1 MLPQTESRHG
11 FEDVQAFKLDDDD
24 DENDIDD
31 SYAQVWDDLSEYKV
45 ESPAV
50 GEGLDDFKS
59 LLGVVDSTWSTVKN
73 IFSSSSKTAIVEKIT
88 NLGFS
93 KLQSSCHV
101 QMFKGVPQA

>member
-1 MLPQTESRHG
+1 MPQTESRHG
-11 FEDVQAFKLDDDD
+11 FEDFRAFKLDDDD
-24 DENDIDD
+24 DENNIDD
-31 SYAQVWDDLSEYKV
+31 SYAQVWDDLSKYMV

-73 IFSSSSKTAIVEKIT
+73 IFSSSSKTAIVENIT

-93 KLQSSCHV
+93 QLQSSCLV
-101 QMFKGVPQA
+101 QMYKGVPQA